1 MKLLYSNKSES
12 INQSI
17 SPWSSLSP
25 IFPFFS
31 FSFGGLTFGLIGR
44 KTLRFWPFFRQLAVT
59 SLAQTRYTLHRHFPE
74 KHPSKRQTAH
84 KTCPLLFLSYSS
96 TVYMADISPPGSGLI
111 HLSSIYDRTI
121 KGRPGAVN
129 QLSPFP
135 SGNSQR
141 TLLSVLL
148 SHLRFV
154 EMTSQLVFS
163 DRHTKQRWRT
173 HRRMLRWKS

>member
-25 IFPFFS
+25 VFPFFS

-96 TVYMADISPPGSGLI
+96 TVYMSIYGRHLASGL
-111 HLSSIYDRTI
+111 RF
-121 KGRPGAVN
+121 N
-129 QLSPFP
+129 SPFI
-135 SGNSQR
+135 N
-141 TLLSVLL
+141 
-148 SHLRFV
+148 LRQDDKR
-154 EMTSQLVFS
+154 SARS
-163 DRHTKQRWRT
+163 R
-173 HRRMLRWKS
+173 